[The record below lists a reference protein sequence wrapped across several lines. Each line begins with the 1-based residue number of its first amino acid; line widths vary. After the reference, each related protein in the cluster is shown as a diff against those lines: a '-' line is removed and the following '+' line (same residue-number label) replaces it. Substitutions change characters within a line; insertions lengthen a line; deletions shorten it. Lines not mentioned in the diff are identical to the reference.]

1 MGDYDDPE
9 LTGQDRR
16 RRPLLAVAAAV
27 LALVVGLAV
36 GYVVGGGTSRESSVA
51 AVETAPPSAPPT
63 ADAAPDPDAPEP
75 CLAAGAAGTQVLQ
88 ELEAAV
94 QAIGALDPTALR
106 EILDRLQ
113 PLQRELESS
122 VAGCGSRVAPSTPSG
137 PPG

>member
-16 RRPLLAVAAAV
+16 RRPLLPIAAAV

-51 AVETAPPSAPPT
+51 VVETAPPSVPPT
-63 ADAAPDPDAPEP
+63 ADAAPDPDTPQP
-75 CLAAGAAGTQVLQ
+75 CLTAGAAGAQVLE
-88 ELEAAV
+88 ELNAAV

-113 PLQRELESS
+113 PLQRELESA
-122 VAGCGSRVAPSTPSG
+122 VAGCGSQVAPTT